1 MHEQEDSK
9 WIDDEKD
16 PDLGDYIATLTT
28 LFVPILEEDEWE
40 WWPTGH
46 DFRDEWEQGALWEI
60 ALDSAFGSPLD
71 DLPFEMLEEAI
82 AIGEEG
88 LNILDKCETK
98 EQELPIELLM
108 ATLERDV
115 LEWIQDAADVAVSCF
130 ELGALL
136 SQPAPEAM
144 VDLVATELYGSSDDW
159 VIPLAFGL
167 VGLKLHLLG
176 PEFRAAVRAWYEQV
190 LVRAKA
196 HYLHDGQVV
205 P

>member
-1 MHEQEDSK
+1 MNEQEGPK
-9 WIDDEKD
+9 WVNDAE
-16 PDLGDYIATLTT
+16 PDLGDYIVTLTT
-28 LFVPILEEDEWE
+28 LFVPTLEEEEWE
-40 WWPTGH
+40 WWPSDH
-46 DFRDEWEQGALWEI
+46 DFCNEWEQGALWEI

-71 DLPFEMLEEAI
+71 ELPFEMLEEAI

-88 LNILDKCETK
+88 LNILDRCETN
-98 EQELPIELLM
+98 EQELPIDLLV
-108 ATLERDV
+108 ATLDRDV
-115 LEWIQDAADVAVSCF
+115 LDRIQDAADVAVSCF

-136 SQPAPEAM
+136 SQPAPEAKAE
-144 VDLVATELYGSSDDW
+144 LVATELYGSSDDW

-176 PEFRAAVRAWYEQV
+176 PEFRTAVRAWYEQL

-196 HYLHDGQVV
+196 HYLHDGQVT